1 MVKKGQNMRS
11 GTSKK
16 YSDPIQFVLKH
27 DSILSNRTSDTML
40 PKVGKL
46 PLSAPFQNIPLSS
59 LDKLI
64 EGLVKHIEF
73 QIEIILDKRGN
84 FQEANHQQLVKSYS
98 KAMEAI
104 IDCYGLGKRSSQ
116 RLTTNQLHDPMS
128 AETCL
133 ILYIMQMEPY
143 FMRDIIS
150 CKLQQGQMMQQTQ
163 NLENFGRALME
174 VLSNAESSRVDKV
187 MP

>member
-1 MVKKGQNMRS
+1 MELPYDDLMIDVKTSEAWSIQNKNRKGKLVKKGQKLRS

-84 FQEANHQQLVKSYS
+84 FQEANH
-98 KAMEAI
+98 
-104 IDCYGLGKRSSQ
+104 
-116 RLTTNQLHDPMS
+116 
-128 AETCL
+128 
-133 ILYIMQMEPY
+133 
-143 FMRDIIS
+143 
-150 CKLQQGQMMQQTQ
+150 
-163 NLENFGRALME
+163 
-174 VLSNAESSRVDKV
+174 
-187 MP
+187 